1 MKFGKLFAA
10 AAAMAL
16 AAGFVLPAASQEPL
30 RIGLLDDMSSV
41 YTSLGGKG
49 TALAIEMAIEDFG
62 GNVGDRAIEF
72 TSADH
77 LNQPDL
83 ALSLA
88 SAWLERDNYDL
99 ILGGGNSA
107 ALLAVQNM
115 MKTRPHQTLIVS
127 GSSNL
132 DIAGKSCTKN
142 SMQFAPNNYILLAPT
157 IKALTDQG
165 DTRWYLLS
173 SDNAGGKTA
182 SGVAERKIQE
192 FDGEV
197 VGKALFPLD
206 ATDFSSY
213 LLQVQASGA
222 QVAGLSTSGSPLV
235 AIVKQAREFQLPE
248 SGLKMALLAAFI
260 TDIHSLGLETSQDL
274 VFSTIFYWARDEKTR
289 EWSKRF
295 YERHGGM
302 PTQMHAAAYAATTH
316 YLQAAAANNSSDAEV
331 VVPAMKE
338 MPINNILFESGSVRE
353 DGAAVWP
360 AHIVSVKSP
369 DESEEAWDYY
379 EILTTVPADEA
390 NLTME
395 EQGCPGF
402 SE

>member
-1 MKFGKLFAA
+1 MKTRGIIAA
-10 AAAMAL
+10 ALAMAL
-16 AAGFVLPAASQEPL
+16 AGPAASQEPI

-41 YTSLGGKG
+41 YTALGGEG
-49 TALAIEMAIEDFG
+49 TALAVRMAIEDFG
-62 GNVGDRAIEF
+62 GKVGDRQIEF
-72 TSADH
+72 TAADH

-99 ILGGGNSA
+99 ILGGGSSA

-115 MKTRPHQTLIVS
+115 MKAKPDKTLIVS

-132 DIAGKSCTKN
+132 DIAGKSCTRN

-157 IKALTDQG
+157 IKALTDEG
-165 DTRWYLLS
+165 EKKWYLLS

-182 SGVAERKIQE
+182 SGVAERKLLE
-192 FDGEV
+192 YGGEV

-206 ATDFSSY
+206 STDFSSY

-235 AIVKQAREFQLPE
+235 AIVKQAREFQLPQ

-260 TDIHSLGLETSQDL
+260 TDIHSLGLETSRDL
-274 VFSTIFYWARDEKTR
+274 VFSTIFYWDRDDATR
-289 EWSKRF
+289 EWSRRF
-295 YERHGGM
+295 FERHKAM

-316 YLQAAAANNSSDAEV
+316 YLQAVAAKGTTDAQAI
-331 VVPAMKE
+331 VPAMKE
-338 MPINNILFESGSVRE
+338 APIDNPLFEEATVRE
-353 DGAAVWP
+353 DGAAIWP
-360 AHIVSVKSP
+360 AYIVRVKTPEQSKQ
-369 DESEEAWDYY
+369 DWDYY
-379 EILTTVPADEA
+379 EILTSVPGAEA
-390 NLTME
+390 NLSMAD
-395 EQGCPGF
+395 QGCPGF